1 MITGADWTLSHFSF
15 SSCASI
21 LSWNDDARVAP
32 AVDDDDDPGNARDED
47 PRGGV

>member
-15 SSCASI
+15 SFASI

-32 AVDDDDDPGNARDED
+32 AVDDDGRPGERAR
-47 PRGGV
+47 